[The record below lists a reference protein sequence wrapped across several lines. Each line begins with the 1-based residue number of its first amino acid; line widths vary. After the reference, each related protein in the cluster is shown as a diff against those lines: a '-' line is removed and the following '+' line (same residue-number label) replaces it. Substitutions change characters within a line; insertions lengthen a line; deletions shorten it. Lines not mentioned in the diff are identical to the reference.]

1 MTFESITNT
10 RRTGGTK
17 YTTVSVTR
25 ELNIEADR
33 ICAELQCSKMRFVE
47 LAMQKL
53 ICEYKDTYGSFTK
66 VDND

>member
-33 ICAELQCSKMRFVE
+33 ICAELQCSKIKFVS
-47 LAMQKL
+47 LAISKL
-53 ICEYKDTYGSFTK
+53 VDEYNRKKS
-66 VDND
+66 ND

>member
-33 ICAELQCSKMRFVE
+33 ICAELQCSKIKFVTM
-47 LAMQKL
+47 AMERL
-53 ICEYKDTYGSFTK
+53 IAEFHLQYKEEN
-66 VDND
+66 ND

>member
-1 MTFESITNT
+1 MTFESIANT

-33 ICAELQCSKMRFVE
+33 ICAELQCSKMKFVS
-47 LAMQKL
+47 LAISKL
-53 ICEYKDTYGSFTK
+53 VDEYNRKKS
-66 VDND
+66 ND

>member
-33 ICAELQCSKMRFVE
+33 ICAELQCSNIKFVS
-47 LAMQKL
+47 LA
-53 ICEYKDTYGSFTK
+53 IS
-66 VDND
+66 

>member
-1 MTFESITNT
+1 MTFESIVNT

-33 ICAELQCSKMRFVE
+33 ICAELQCSKMKFVS
-47 LAMQKL
+47 LAISKL
-53 ICEYKDTYGSFTK
+53 VDEYNRKKS
-66 VDND
+66 ND